1 MTMPNMRDAMAA
13 MPITRAPLER
23 KPSLPVPAVTAH
35 IVAKL
40 QTRCS
45 LPSGLYAET
54 SEMDAPAAAI
64 GWKRGQ
70 TTVCCALNL
79 DRLLSVIAR
88 LGAKD
93 WPKQTDDFSLKRRGE
108 TVICPQLHQAPRG
121 NRGLS
126 PITIQKL

>member
-1 MTMPNMRDAMAA
+1 M
-13 MPITRAPLER
+13 
-23 KPSLPVPAVTAH
+23 SAVTAH
-35 IVAKL
+35 LVTKP
-40 QTRCS
+40 QTTCS

-54 SEMDAPAAAI
+54 SEMDAP
-64 GWKRGQ
+64 GVFGEGHSWKRAQ

-126 PITIQKL
+126 TITIQKL